1 MPEPARG
8 AAFQPLVEAAR
19 SAEPLT
25 VVGIGADGWEGLS
38 QPARQA
44 IESADVLMGSAR
56 QLALVPQGEQ
66 PGGDSG
72 RHERGSGR
80 QERESGRQEGAGQR
94 QERIAWPSP
103 LSESLPG
110 LLAAHR
116 GQRICVL
123 ASGDP
128 TFHGIGTTLARL
140 LGAAAVRVIPHPS
153 SVSLACARLGWPQD
167 QVEVISLVG
176 HPLELVHPQIQPG
189 RRLVVLSWGAHTPA
203 EVAAALTQRGYG
215 ASEFT
220 VLEQLGS
227 TDERVRTSR
236 ADAWNDEVDALNVIG
251 VLCQAEIGAPLLPT
265 SPGLPDSAYESDGQL
280 TKREVRAVTLSR
292 LAPVPGQLLWDVGGG
307 AGSIAIEWLRHHPT
321 CRAVA
326 IERDPDRAERLDR
339 NAASL
344 GVAVR
349 TVVGEAPDELAELE
363 APDAVFVGGGA
374 TVPGVIE
381 TCWNALRSGGR
392 LVVNGVTL
400 ETEAL
405 IAKWY
410 AELGGDLVRLSVQRA
425 SPVGGMTG
433 WRPAMPVTIWS
444 VTK

>member
-1 MPEPARG
+1 MHEPTEFGSADVEPGRG
-8 AAFQPLVEAAR
+8 DVLV
-19 SAEPLT
+19 
-25 VVGIGADGWEGLS
+25 VVGIGADGWDGLA
-38 QPARQA
+38 PVAREA
-44 IESADVLMGSAR
+44 IESAEVLMGSVR
-56 QLALVPQGEQ
+56 QLALVPEGHAEQ
-66 PGGDSG
+66 
-72 RHERGSGR
+72 
-80 QERESGRQEGAGQR
+80 
-94 QERIAWPSP
+94 IAWPSP

-110 LLAAHR
+110 LLATHKDR
-116 GQRICVL
+116 RICVL

-128 TFHGIGTTLARL
+128 TFHGIGTTLIRL
-140 LGAAAVRVIPHPS
+140 LGAGAVRVIPHPS

-167 QVEVISLVG
+167 QVQVISLVG
-176 HPLELVHPQIQPG
+176 HPLELVQPQIQPG

-203 EVAAALTQRGYG
+203 EVAAALTRRGYG
-215 ASEFT
+215 ASAFT

-227 TDERVRTSR
+227 TAERVRTTR
-236 ADAWNDEVDALNVIG
+236 ADEWDHEVDALNVIG
-251 VLCQAEIGAPLLPT
+251 VLCEADPAAALLPT

-307 AGSIAIEWLRHHPT
+307 AGSIAIEWSRHHPS

-326 IERDPDRAERLDR
+326 IERDPDRATRLER
-339 NAASL
+339 NAVNL

-349 TVVGEAPDELAELE
+349 TVVDRAPEALTELE
-363 APDAVFVGGGA
+363 PPDAVFVGGGA
-374 TVPGVIE
+374 TVAGMIE
-381 TCWNALRSGGR
+381 TCWAALKPGGR

>member
-1 MPEPARG
+1 MPEAARG
-8 AAFQPLVEAAR
+8 AAVQPLAEAAQD
-19 SAEPLT
+19 AEPLI

-38 QPARQA
+38 QPAREA
-44 IESADVLMGSAR
+44 IESAEVLMGSAR
-56 QLALVPQGEQ
+56 QLALVPEGKQ
-66 PGGDSG
+66 PGDDSG
-72 RHERGSGR
+72 HRG
-80 QERESGRQEGAGQR
+80 RESGRQARADGR

-116 GQRICVL
+116 RQRICVL

-189 RRLVVLSWGAHTPA
+189 LCLVVLSWGAHTPA
-203 EVAAALTQRGYG
+203 EVASALTQRGYG

-220 VLEQLGS
+220 VLEQLGA

-236 ADAWNDEVDALNVIG
+236 ADAWDHEVDPLNVIG
-251 VLCQAEIGAPLLPT
+251 VQCQADPGAPLLPT

-326 IERDPDRAERLDR
+326 IERDPDRARRLDR

-349 TVVGEAPDELAELE
+349 TVVGEAPDKLADLE

-381 TCWNALRSGGR
+381 TCWNALRTGGR

-425 SPVGGMTG
+425 SPVGDMTG